1 MEVARGVSATALT
14 ACPKVELQMR
24 QSKKAL
30 PLSEAASLLQPG
42 SVLLLGT
49 CLSDGRPNVMALA
62 WYTLL
67 QDNPMRLACVL
78 RKDRE
83 SFAALRDQGE
93 CVLNIP
99 TADQIEQVL
108 DCGTLSA
115 REQDKLARHG
125 WTTCTASQ
133 VGVPLVVESHAHL
146 ECRVVE
152 QQEMGDCAVF
162 VLEILAASANQE
174 LNMEALPTL
183 PGNLLLRV
191 GNEIQQRRGDLERA
205 MLT

>member
-49 CLSDGRPNVMALA
+49 CLSDGRPNVMALV

-115 REQDKLARHG
+115 PSSEG
-125 WTTCTASQ
+125 VGTAIR
-133 VGVPLVVESHAHL
+133 G
-146 ECRVVE
+146 
-152 QQEMGDCAVF
+152 GD
-162 VLEILAASANQE
+162 S
-174 LNMEALPTL
+174 
-183 PGNLLLRV
+183 
-191 GNEIQQRRGDLERA
+191 GDL
-205 MLT
+205 LTGRDSCAGFAATTG